1 MNIAIYP
8 GSFDPITN
16 GHLDIATRA
25 AKLFDKLIIGV
36 YENPNK
42 PILFSTEER
51 VELIRKAI
59 ADLPN
64 VEVEPFRGL
73 TVNFAKRVKA
83 KAMVRGLRMSAD
95 FEREFDMAMMTKK
108 LFPGLEFVCLMSS
121 VEYQFLS
128 SSLMKE
134 AASLGGAIDDLVPK
148 HVAAALREEISR
160 QSLLTERKSA
170 PHQTHQEA
178 APAPSAGGR
187 VIIAPG
193 LIG

>member
-1 MNIAIYP
+1 LNIAIYP

-25 AKLFDKLIIGV
+25 AQLFDKVIIGV
-36 YENPNK
+36 YEFPNK
-42 PILFSTEER
+42 PILFDTEER

-64 VEVEPFRGL
+64 VEVQSFRGL
-73 TVNFAKRVKA
+73 TVDFARRVKA

-95 FEREFDMAMMTKK
+95 FEREFDMAMMNKK

-134 AASLGGAIDDLVPK
+134 AASLGGVIDDLVPK
-148 HVAAALREEISR
+148 HVASALKEKF
-160 QSLLTERKSA
+160 QGKT
-170 PHQTHQEA
+170 PH
-178 APAPSAGGR
+178 
-187 VIIAPG
+187 
-193 LIG
+193 